1 MNNTG
6 VSLADIVECELSPC
20 NESATCSDTDGSF
33 ECTCTDGYSGD
44 GFNCTSQSQI
54 MCTLEHFLYINLYL
68 SIEQK
73 GCEC

>member
-44 GFNCTSQSQI
+44 GFNCTSQSQ
-54 MCTLEHFLYINLYL
+54 CVH
-68 SIEQK
+68 
-73 GCEC
+73 